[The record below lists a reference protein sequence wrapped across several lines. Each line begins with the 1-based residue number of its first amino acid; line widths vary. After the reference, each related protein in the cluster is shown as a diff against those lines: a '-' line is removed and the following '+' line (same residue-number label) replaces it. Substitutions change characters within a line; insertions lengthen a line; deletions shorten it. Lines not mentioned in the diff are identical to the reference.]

1 MLWSRFSRN
10 VRAIEIGNF
19 IRTNKLILMKDFL
32 IKYHNHFNT
41 ILFLGIGIGTI
52 YPDETVNDNY
62 VGGAIFAFAAI
73 CGFLSLIGIILNYK
87 NK

>member
-1 MLWSRFSRN
+1 MEMLFFMENIKRK
-10 VRAIEIGNF
+10 
-19 IRTNKLILMKDFL
+19 NKSFLVKDFL

-62 VGGAIFAFAAI
+62 IGGAIFAFAAI
-73 CGFLSLIGIILNYK
+73 CGFLSLIGIILNNRK

>member
-1 MLWSRFSRN
+1 MENIKRRN
-10 VRAIEIGNF
+10 KSLLV
-19 IRTNKLILMKDFL
+19 KDFL
-32 IKYHNHFNT
+32 VKYHNHLSV

-62 VGGAIFAFAAI
+62 VGGAICAFAAI